1 MKISRQRISQ
11 ASLFFLAT
19 VVLSSCNRGYGCPS
33 NFDLGETVLEVT
45 KTALSFL
52 F

>member
-1 MKISRQRISQ
+1 MKISRRRIGQ

-19 VVLSSCNRGYGCPS
+19 VLFSSCNRGYGCPT
-33 NFDLGETVLEVT
+33 NFEINDTLIETVQTVV
-45 KTALSFL
+45 SIL